1 MPSLRQKKLSTS
13 AKVFIIAA
21 VALLYCPFFNIKMIG
36 EGYIGDAMIQIKV
49 GLDMI
54 ASKGLVLDEIY
65 SWHPGLNW
73 CPEEVGWYFFVGAA
87 YKLFGLIGVIGLTAV
102 FNYTMA
108 GIIFKKNLDDNVNP
122 YILLLT
128 AAAARCM
135 SFPNYNARPH
145 LASLLLTIILLYSM
159 LSDKLTVKKKI
170 IVFCGSNLLLAW
182 FHGGMIPLFFVI
194 YAVFIVIELVYKN
207 YKVAVQYLIGLI
219 PGFIASLLSPIGIE
233 TWTFAYLQSQGT
245 EIWANNM
252 EWAPKTFPIL
262 EITAILVFFMGF
274 AVDERL
280 RNFDKKVI
288 TKLCFYCMFIIISCK
303 YCRFMNFTAMIVL
316 MFCAEELQVLLN
328 WLNDNIFHFD
338 KKKLEFGDISN
349 YILTVFCAG
358 FMIYQSVFSW
368 ISYFPTNTLSDI
380 SGIAAYDE
388 GVIDLLHEKKY
399 DRIYNSFF
407 TGTWLVYY
415 GIPVHLDNRTDPY
428 MMEFSGVDHIRGKMM
443 IMSLREMDAF
453 VDEYDVDAIVVD
465 MLPGTTDEYFA
476 EDLYASDRY
485 NVIYD
490 NTVYST
496 YVPDEISHRWIV
508 AEVVS

>member
-1 MPSLRQKKLSTS
+1 MPSLRQNKLSTS
-13 AKVFIIAA
+13 AKVSIIAA

-54 ASKGLVLDEIY
+54 STKGLVIDEIY

-73 CPEEVGWYFFVGAA
+73 CPHEEGWYFLVGLF
-87 YKLFGLIGVIGLTAV
+87 YKIGGVAGVIGLTAI

-108 GIIFKKNLDDNVNP
+108 GIIFKHNLKTVDI
-122 YILLLT
+122 YIILLT
-128 AAAARCM
+128 AAAGRIL

-145 LASLLLTIILLYSM
+145 LVSQLIIVVFLYSM
-159 LSDKLTVKKKI
+159 LSGKISALKKSIIFTVDS
-170 IVFCGSNLLLAW
+170 FLMAW

-194 YAVFIVIELVYKN
+194 FLVFIAIECLYKN
-207 YKVAVQYLIGLI
+207 WKNCLWYLAGIAS
-219 PGFIASLLSPIGIE
+219 GFVASLLSPVGIE

-245 EIWANNM
+245 EIWADNM
-252 EWAPKTFPIL
+252 EWTPKTFTIL
-262 EITAILVFFMGF
+262 EITVILLFFVGF

-288 TKLCFYCMFIIISCK
+288 TKLCFYCMFLIISCK
-303 YCRFMNFTAMIVL
+303 YCRFMNYFALLLV
-316 MFCAEELQVLLN
+316 MFGAEELQILLN
-328 WLNDNIFHFD
+328 WINDNVFKID
-338 KKKLEFGDISN
+338 KKKLKLGDISN
-349 YILTVFCAG
+349 YILTAFCTG
-358 FMIYQSVFSW
+358 FMLYQSVFSW
-368 ISYFPTNTLSDI
+368 INYFPTNTLSDI

-388 GVIDLLHEKKY
+388 GVIDLLKQKNY

-428 MMEFSGVDHIRGKMM
+428 MMEFSGVDHIRGKMV

-476 EDLYASDRY
+476 DDIYASDRY